1 MMTKGGILR
10 IALALAITIGA
21 IPGRAQKAGAPTVLS
36 FSASGAVDYAMTHSV
51 QVRNALLD
59 IQYQEQSNKVVTSE
73 ALPQLSGNASLTDY
87 LSIPTTLIPAQFFNG
102 PAGTFIPVKFG
113 TKYIGNYGATLDQIL
128 FDGQVFVGLMARKKS
143 IDFMQTTAEVT
154 KDNIKANV
162 YKIYYQLVVAKRQIG
177 TLSANIANLE
187 QLLHD
192 TREIYKNGFAEK
204 LDVEKVQVQLTNLQT
219 EKFSAQNQINAG
231 MQGLKFLMNVPMKD
245 SIALTDTLSDEQIKS
260 NILDEGY
267 NYQDRKEYQLL
278 GIEEDLQKLNIKR
291 YQLSKLPTLRLTAN
305 ITQSAQRS
313 TFNFFKGGF
322 PYYTTS
328 FLGLS
333 LNIPIFSGGAK
344 NAEIQEAR
352 IDLQKTRNSLEQME
366 ASIDNDVAQ
375 ARSTMTSAILTMDAQ
390 KKNVTLA
397 ENVYQSTRLKYEQ
410 GVGSN
415 QEISTAEADLVTAQ
429 NNYYSA
435 IYDAII
441 AKIDYLKATGK
452 L

>member
-1 MMTKGGILR
+1 MKFR
-10 IALALAITIGA
+10 LAIVLLGLSLAT
-21 IPGRAQKAGAPTVLS
+21 RAQQPAPPKVLS
-36 FSASGAVDYAMTHSV
+36 FSAGQAVEYAMSHSV
-51 QVRNALLD
+51 TVKNALLD
-59 IQYQEQSNKVVTSE
+59 IEYQRQSNKVVTAE
-73 ALPQLSGNASLTDY
+73 ALPQLSGNAGLTDY
-87 LSIPTTLIPAQFFNG
+87 LSIPTTLIPAEFFNG
-102 PAGTFIPVKFG
+102 PPGTFIPVKFG

-154 KDNIKANV
+154 QDNIKANV

-177 TLSANIANLE
+177 TLSANISNLE
-187 QLLHD
+187 LLLHD

-204 LDVEKVQVQLTNLQT
+204 LDVDKVQVQLTNLQT
-219 EKFSAQNQINAG
+219 QKLRAENQVAAG
-231 MQGLKFLMNVPMKD
+231 LQGLKFLMNVPMKD
-245 SIALTDTLSDEQIKS
+245 SLVLTDTLSDEQIKS
-260 NILDEGY
+260 NILDQAY

-305 ITQSAQRS
+305 ISKSAQRS
-313 TFNFFKGGF
+313 TFNFFKGGL

-333 LNIPIFSGGAK
+333 LNVPIFSGGAK
-344 NAEIQEAR
+344 NAQIREAK
-352 IDLQKTRNSLEQME
+352 IDLQKTENNIEQMQ
-366 ASIDNDVAQ
+366 ASIDNQVSQ
-375 ARSTMTSAILTMDAQ
+375 ARITMTSAILTMDAQ
-390 KKNVTLA
+390 KKNTDLA
-397 ENVYQSTRLKYEQ
+397 EKVYQSTRLKYEQ

-441 AKIDYLKATGK
+441 AKIDYLQATGK